1 MKLSVIFIDDS
12 KMLSTP
18 LDGNIEKF
26 PHYGNLGKSA
36 PKPLGVTIRNA
47 DVTKVSA
54 VLLKVSIHGL
64 HGENIVD
71 RPLTQLGDHV
81 YLAGTPN
88 PKGGFV
94 FHEDDDDRAYGA
106 FVDSENGM
114 TDWLFVPENHV
125 PGQMT
130 VFDVLPIEARY
141 RLGNPDRPFKSA

>member
-12 KMLSTP
+12 KMSSTP

-47 DVTKVSA
+47 DVTKVPA

-64 HGENIVD
+64 HGEKIVD

-114 TDWLFVPENHV
+114 QDWLFNDITVPENHV
-125 PGQMT
+125 PGQMN
-130 VFDVLPIEARY
+130 VYQCIALAELEDI
-141 RLGNPDRPFKSA
+141 PF